1 MTSIAASLLEKML
14 FSIGLAALLPMLAP
28 IVVTSRFAYREG
40 ERIVVS
46 ISDTGSGG
54 TTFRVRLPAAA
65 EGIPG

>member
-1 MTSIAASLLEKML
+1 MPYALTFMIP
-14 FSIGLAALLPMLAP
+14 IAALLPMLAL
-28 IVVTSRFAYREG
+28 IVVTSRFAYRGG

-54 TTFRVRLPAAA
+54 TTFRVRLSAAA